1 MNMSKFTKNKLAYHH
16 KNLKESLV
24 ETAFEIVDKEGL
36 KVLTLRELSIRLNI
50 SRSAIYRHYD
60 NKEALIL
67 DVMDKGYKQLNL
79 VLAPILQDK
88 THSIAKRFEMML
100 GEYLNIA
107 MEQPNLYRLLFG
119 NKYHKEYEKSHGHKD
134 ENHLMGLHPLIS
146 LLVDAQE
153 TEGIVLENPML
164 QLTIIWA
171 SVHGLALFLVDGN
184 LLIKSNK
191 EAINEYLKNV
201 LLKVLKGL

>member
-1 MNMSKFTKNKLAYHH
+1 
-16 KNLKESLV
+16 
-24 ETAFEIVDKEGL
+24 
-36 KVLTLRELSIRLNI
+36 
-50 SRSAIYRHYD
+50 
-60 NKEALIL
+60 
-67 DVMDKGYKQLNL
+67 
-79 VLAPILQDK
+79 
-88 THSIAKRFEMML
+88 
-100 GEYLNIA
+100 
-107 MEQPNLYRLLFG
+107 
-119 NKYHKEYEKSHGHKD
+119 
-134 ENHLMGLHPLIS
+134 MGLHPLIS